1 MDILEIWTTHNRAWT
16 GREVI
21 FFLAVLLS
29 CSAIL
34 IRAVCFHRI
43 NKKQAVSALLL
54 VIYLGIVFGS
64 TVFTRMPTVRQFK
77 LLPFWS
83 WVEVLMDKNK
93 DQLLEN
99 LLNFGLFIPMGVLLP
114 FIIDRK
120 VRIPTAFLSGVVVSL
135 AIESCQLIFMRGL
148 FEWDDML
155 HNGVGCV
162 IGCMI
167 GNVVFRTLTRHG
179 NHIRAK

>member
-1 MDILEIWTTHNRAWT
+1 MN
-16 GREVI
+16 
-21 FFLAVLLS
+21 
-29 CSAIL
+29 
-34 IRAVCFHRI
+34 
-43 NKKQAVSALLL
+43 Q
-54 VIYLGIVFGS
+54 
-64 TVFTRMPTVRQFK
+64 
-77 LLPFWS
+77 
-83 WVEVLMDKNK
+83 NK
-93 DQLLEN
+93 DLLIEN
-99 LLNFGLFIPMGVLLP
+99 LLNFILFIPMGVLLP
-114 FIIDRK
+114 FTKDRK